1 VNTTEVTSVPGNVSP
16 HGRLESV
23 VHSERSLLGNNLL
36 DDINHSVV
44 LSGGGLVLE
53 TNLNEL
59 ERNDDEGLGGSGGG
73 SGKDGKSL
81 GLLVDS
87 ESLAVELAPL
97 VIGGELGSTGK
108 VLGAV
113 MVESG
118 QGRSYRLGA
127 SIKMGAEIPR

>member
-1 VNTTEVTSVPGNVSP
+1 MNTTEVTSVPGNVSP
-16 HGRLESV
+16 HSGLESV
-23 VHSERSLLGNNLL
+23 VHSEGSLLGNNLL
-36 DDINHSVV
+36 DDIDHTVV

-53 TNLNEL
+53 TDLDEL
-59 ERNDDEGLGGSGGG
+59 ERNDDEGLGGSGSG

-87 ESLAVELAPL
+87 EGLAVELAPL
-97 VIGGELGSTGK
+97 IIGGKLGSTEK

-118 QGRSYRLGA
+118 RGRSYRLGA